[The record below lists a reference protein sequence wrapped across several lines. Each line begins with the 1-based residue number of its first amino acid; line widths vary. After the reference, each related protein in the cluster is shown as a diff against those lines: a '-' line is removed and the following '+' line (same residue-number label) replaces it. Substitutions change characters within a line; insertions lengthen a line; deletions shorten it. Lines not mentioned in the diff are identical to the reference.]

1 MLRKYSLTLDDF
13 KKIKLRCNKK
23 KIKFM
28 TSPFDEES
36 LQIVKKLNPEY
47 VKIASGEITNIPLL
61 RSIGK
66 LNKKVIIMSTGMSN
80 FEICSAIKVLVKS
93 GLRKEKI
100 SILHCSTEYPAKV

>member
-1 MLRKYSLTLDDF
+1 
-13 KKIKLRCNKK
+13 
-23 KIKFM
+23 M

-66 LNKKVIIMSTGMSN
+66 LNKWKDCKIEEQKKAWRN
-80 FEICSAIKVLVKS
+80 FSKFNRFRFMWS
-93 GLRKEKI
+93 
-100 SILHCSTEYPAKV
+100 

>member
-1 MLRKYSLTLDDF
+1 
-13 KKIKLRCNKK
+13 
-23 KIKFM
+23 M

-66 LNKKVIIMSTGMSN
+66 LNKKVIMSTGMSN
-80 FEICSAIKVLVKS
+80 FEEICSAIKVLKS
-93 GLRKEKI
+93 GLRKEN
-100 SILHCSTEYPAKV
+100 LNFTL